1 MLNFH
6 VNFAHPW
13 LWLLLIPA
21 VACALIPYFRI
32 PKKYRRTRNRI
43 ISLCLHLMVVCLCA
57 ATLVNTTFDYEMYN
71 PENEILLVID
81 SSYSTEQE
89 KTAKEN
95 YVRDFVAM
103 ADTRVYKVGIV
114 TFGADQKY
122 VVPFTNDTSSVY
134 ERYVSSEAPDTS
146 ATDIA
151 AALTYAKT
159 LFSKPDTGKIV
170 LISDGFETDD
180 NAAAVISSLTKT
192 SEGLNGLRIDTIT
205 SSAYAP
211 DNDVQLNAIVTPD
224 YNVNVDEKFNLG
236 FTVKNVGE
244 KISANVVLYDNG
256 EEKSRTAVEIAKGEQ
271 TLYVE
276 HSYAEKGLHSLKA
289 TIEIDNDGIIENN
302 TVYTYDYVESFSDI
316 LVIQGFE
323 GESEEIKALLSEYEV
338 TVLTIGADEMP
349 KNIEELRGFDE
360 IILNNVSNADL
371 KRYEGFDKLLNEYVS
386 VVGGGLF
393 TVGGNE
399 KTDAKTAHAYN
410 REDMQGS
417 LYQQMLPMQVI
428 DYTPP
433 LGLFIIIDV
442 SGSMGTGEGSK
453 LEAAKDTARSIVSDP
468 NVVSDRDYCGVITLS
483 DDADRVLRLTPLT
496 KQSEIL
502 DAIYNIETGNS
513 TNFAPSLT
521 AASRSLI
528 NAYNGGEVERMHVIV
543 ISDGEAADYDEYLAV
558 VKKYAKTDTSA
569 SEDAPGDGEVIPE
582 SAKISFSF
590 VGVEIKDNYLQKLQ
604 AAAAAGN
611 GGAYNCTASNLTSS
625 IKQDIGLHAVAESRE
640 VSFIPQIKSDSY
652 YAGVISQSQMPALK
666 GFYGTKAREGTTV
679 LSGEYGVPIY
689 SEWKYGAG
697 TVGSFMCDLNNVWS
711 SDFLSNE
718 YGQKLL
724 LAIINK
730 IFPTENVKPKKIN
743 IVLRE
748 ENYTTQAGVTYA
760 DALKDGETAK
770 IEVVNVD
777 DAEVKAE
784 VSDLS
789 SRYSRATIKITTPGV
804 YAVTVTRFSSDGTE
818 VATRTVYKSFSYSK
832 EYVYPDEKFDNVG
845 YMQRLAKGDEEKNIP
860 ASSQLLSD
868 VDPYLAFA
876 GFNRTNK
883 FSYDPRILMMILV
896 LVLFLLDIAVRKF
909 KFKWIHELV
918 RERKEKRA
926 AKTTN
931 GGRV

>member
-146 ATDIA
+146 ATAIA

-192 SEGLNGLRIDTIT
+192 SEGLSGLRIDTIT

-211 DNDVQLNAIVTPD
+211 NNDVQLNAIVTPD
-224 YNVNVDEKFNLG
+224 YNVTVDEKFNLG

-244 KISANVVLYDNG
+244 KTSANVVLYDNG

-349 KNIEELRGFDE
+349 KTIEELRGFDE

-386 VVGGGLF
+386 VVGGG
-393 TVGGNE
+393 
-399 KTDAKTAHAYN
+399 KDR
-410 REDMQGS
+410 REDG
-417 LYQQMLPMQVI
+417 
-428 DYTPP
+428 
-433 LGLFIIIDV
+433 
-442 SGSMGTGEGSK
+442 
-453 LEAAKDTARSIVSDP
+453 ARV
-468 NVVSDRDYCGVITLS
+468 
-483 DDADRVLRLTPLT
+483 
-496 KQSEIL
+496 
-502 DAIYNIETGNS
+502 
-513 TNFAPSLT
+513 
-521 AASRSLI
+521 
-528 NAYNGGEVERMHVIV
+528 
-543 ISDGEAADYDEYLAV
+543 
-558 VKKYAKTDTSA
+558 
-569 SEDAPGDGEVIPE
+569 
-582 SAKISFSF
+582 
-590 VGVEIKDNYLQKLQ
+590 
-604 AAAAAGN
+604 
-611 GGAYNCTASNLTSS
+611 
-625 IKQDIGLHAVAESRE
+625 
-640 VSFIPQIKSDSY
+640 
-652 YAGVISQSQMPALK
+652 
-666 GFYGTKAREGTTV
+666 
-679 LSGEYGVPIY
+679 
-689 SEWKYGAG
+689 
-697 TVGSFMCDLNNVWS
+697 
-711 SDFLSNE
+711 
-718 YGQKLL
+718 
-724 LAIINK
+724 
-730 IFPTENVKPKKIN
+730 
-743 IVLRE
+743 
-748 ENYTTQAGVTYA
+748 
-760 DALKDGETAK
+760 
-770 IEVVNVD
+770 
-777 DAEVKAE
+777 
-784 VSDLS
+784 
-789 SRYSRATIKITTPGV
+789 
-804 YAVTVTRFSSDGTE
+804 
-818 VATRTVYKSFSYSK
+818 
-832 EYVYPDEKFDNVG
+832 
-845 YMQRLAKGDEEKNIP
+845 
-860 ASSQLLSD
+860 
-868 VDPYLAFA
+868 
-876 GFNRTNK
+876 
-883 FSYDPRILMMILV
+883 
-896 LVLFLLDIAVRKF
+896 
-909 KFKWIHELV
+909 
-918 RERKEKRA
+918 
-926 AKTTN
+926 
-931 GGRV
+931 